1 MCGHRGADCGG
12 WRALKR
18 GPPVAINCIGQCLG
32 GGGVVLWWYID
43 RSLLGTA
50 EKTQTPTLPPP
61 ACSAFYNPLY
71 SGQQAEID
79 TGEKAHRGTCV
90 AVQGV

>member
-1 MCGHRGADCGG
+1 MEAGSLKKGTSCFHKLHWALCGG
-12 WRALKR
+12 
-18 GPPVAINCIGQCLG
+18 G
-32 GGGVVLWWYID
+32 VLWWYID

-61 ACSAFYNPLY
+61 ACPAFYNPLY

-79 TGEKAHRGTCV
+79 TGEKAHRGT
-90 AVQGV
+90 